1 MQILPFF
8 FLPKV
13 ESREDDNLQGKVFSK
28 ILDLGKKG
36 RGPILQDVL
45 TNPEG
50 FGVKGLIRQELIK
63 VVMNTLNK
71 AGFVGANQDFA
82 VQRSL
87 EHVLRIK
94 SQHDDGGFF

>member
-8 FLPKV
+8 FLQKE
-13 ESREDDNLQGKVFSK
+13 ESKEDADLQKKVFSK
-28 ILDLGKKG
+28 IFSLGKKG
-36 RGPILQDVL
+36 HGPILQDVL
-45 TNPEG
+45 TNPEA
-50 FGVKGLIRQELIK
+50 FGIGNAIRQELIH
-63 VVMNTLNK
+63 VVMNTLHK

-87 EHVLRIK
+87 EHILRIK